1 MLDTGLEDLKN
12 ERSKFEDKDKKCSHA
27 LHKIRKAITV
37 NKAILYYKARLLYA
51 ERKLG
56 NPEIQP
62 ASPENP
68 TETFVKDVLSCSPE
82 NFPMTFDRFMN
93 CVVQGTFEVANFQS
107 QVGPMSDDP
116 NSMNEVFD
124 YLSHC
129 EIPDGLVQE
138 QKTELDRCYDER
150 KQELMQIRDDGNSR
164 TKRAEDKEAA
174 LLQVHKKFMMEQGE
188 VCEVQQKLESVR
200 QDNSRLRI

>member
-1 MLDTGLEDLKN
+1 MQPRASQNPKSDNSEQSNPILQSPTPLRGTQVNLFWKLKP
-12 ERSKFEDKDKKCSHA
+12 R
-27 LHKIRKAITV
+27 
-37 NKAILYYKARLLYA
+37 
-51 ERKLG
+51 LG